1 MSSRSQSV
9 ENKPCGVRA
18 RKKLGTCSKSLSSSS
33 GATLTVPE
41 SGISGMTSGNTNKI
55 SRSTSPLNFK
65 VRMRNK
71 KSANKLEKQCA
82 NCEEDEETNE
92 VFDQKPKSSRKK
104 SRDGNPF
111 SVYFRNRNCSWQ
123 HSSGDKTPS
132 LSPRSAQEFQYDG
145 QLSPKPGSSP
155 EGRGSLSGP
164 RSPSSPGGSNHACRC
179 RRCSLLPLEECE
191 PKEVSMLYRFL
202 RKTKVKQ
209 PQRKIDFNLGNFKYV
224 VYGKVGFFKDKLKNE
239 IKTQAPWI
247 LKYIIL
253 IMNK

>member
-9 ENKPCGVRA
+9 DNKPCGARVRN
-18 RKKLGTCSKSLSSSS
+18 KLATCSKSLSSSS

-41 SGISGMTSGNTNKI
+41 PGISGMTSGSTNKI

-65 VRMRNK
+65 VRMRGK
-71 KSANKLEKQCA
+71 KGTNKLEKQSA
-82 NCEEDEETNE
+82 NCEEISEDNND
-92 VFDQKPKSSRKK
+92 VFDAKSKSSRKK
-104 SRDGNPF
+104 SRDTGNPF
-111 SVYFRNRNCSWQ
+111 SVYFRNRNSSWQ

-132 LSPRSAQEFQYDG
+132 LSPRSAQEFQYDT

-155 EGRGSLSGP
+155 EGRGSLSGL

-202 RKTKVKQ
+202 RKTKVKL
-209 PQRKIDFNLGNFKYV
+209 PMSL
-224 VYGKVGFFKDKLKNE
+224 LSE
-239 IKTQAPWI
+239 
-247 LKYIIL
+247 
-253 IMNK
+253 